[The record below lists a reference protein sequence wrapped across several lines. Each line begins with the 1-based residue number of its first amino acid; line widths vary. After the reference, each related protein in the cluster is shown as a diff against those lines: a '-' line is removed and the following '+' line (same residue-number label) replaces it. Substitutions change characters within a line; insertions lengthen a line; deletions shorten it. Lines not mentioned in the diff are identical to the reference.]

1 MDPLRLGALPE
12 VTGRKLEGLRREC
25 TNMLD
30 LQDVRFPGSQPVSFE
45 RKHLVE
51 MKKQHYFAAEKTDGM
66 RYMLLILGDRG
77 AFMVDRHFGMRELP
91 MHFRITGGSGPL
103 DKTLL
108 DGELVVDTR
117 LETGEREMRYLIYDA
132 CVVAGE
138 VITGD
143 PLTIRL
149 MKASRVGIA
158 PGHAEATAE
167 PFTIALKDHFELE
180 DLPWLFDHI
189 APSRGEHPFVFV
201 DEHRGLRHGTDGII
215 FTPVNTRYQHQTDRL
230 VLKWKPAEMNS
241 VDFRLAAVWRPEE
254 GQGLTPRFQLL
265 VSDGGTLAFY
275 AWIAFS
281 PADYQRF
288 RYDPKCDERIVECV
302 RDPNWVTI
310 EYDLTYPTWNRQ
322 RRSEGGWRFLRVRE
336 DKNEPNQLWT
346 VQSVVRSIDDAVAKQ
361 EILAVGAVFE
371 EAAEKRRKEAKRQ
384 SSGASVAAAL
394 PSLAQLSL

>member
-12 VTGRKLEGLRREC
+12 VTGRKLEHLQQTCTDMLGL
-25 TNMLD
+25 
-30 LQDVRFPGSQPVSFE
+30 QHVRFPGSQPVSFE

-66 RYMLLILGDRG
+66 RYMLLILGDEG
-77 AFMVDRHFGMRELP
+77 AFVVDRHFGMRELP
-91 MHFRITGGSGPL
+91 MRFRITGGGAPL

-215 FTPVNTRYQHQTDRL
+215 FTPVNTRYQHQTDRS

-241 VDFRLAAVWRPEE
+241 IDFRLAAEWRQE
-254 GQGLTPRFQLL
+254 GQRPTQRFKLMYTERGVLVAFGWIFFLPEDLRRFQN
-265 VSDGGTLAFY
+265 DTQ
-275 AWIAFS
+275 
-281 PADYQRF
+281 ADN
-288 RYDPKCDERIVECV
+288 RIVECV
-302 RDPNWVTI
+302 YDPNWTTRV
-310 EYDLTYPTWNRQ
+310 YNPNDPTWGDYRD
-322 RRSEGGWRFLRVRE
+322 RRGGWRFLRVRE
-336 DKNEPNQLWT
+336 DKKSPNEW
-346 VQSVVRSIDDAVAKQ
+346 SVVESVLKSIQDAVTKEQ
-361 EILAVGAVFE
+361 LLAAF
-371 EAAEKRRKEAKRQ
+371 AAQ
-384 SSGASVAAAL
+384 SASAL
-394 PSLAQLSL
+394 PG